1 MKPPSEDER
10 GDSVLIADESESS
23 MDILEVAEES
33 SSESGSSA
41 SRIQFSDEITSG
53 DEIEVATETP
63 AKPGAK
69 PPSKETAPSTDRV
82 VADILG
88 PAPDDSSDEAL
99 ETLDVDEVLE
109 TKEVV
114 GAKPETAG
122 VAPADD
128 DHETVGIAAAE
139 EPAAAPGA
147 EETKAALGE
156 GVETGAAVDGAV
168 AAALQEQAGQEEP
181 EAEAAATI
189 VPARWETAQSW
200 PIGNVLLIAATVA
213 LIIAGSMLF
222 CDAFG
227 VHNGLTAKIAQAM
240 HGR

>member
-1 MKPPSEDER
+1 MKLPSDGER

-53 DEIEVATETP
+53 DEIEVAEEPP
-63 AKPGAK
+63 AKAGPK
-69 PPSKETAPSTDRV
+69 PSPKETAPSTDRI

-99 ETLDVDEVLE
+99 ETLDVDEAVE
-109 TKEVV
+109 TREVAATESAIRSV
-114 GAKPETAG
+114 TAP
-122 VAPADD
+122 PASD

-139 EPAAAPGA
+139 ESKAAPPA

-156 GVETGAAVDGAV
+156 GVG
-168 AAALQEQAGQEEP
+168 P
-181 EAEAAATI
+181 
-189 VPARWETAQSW
+189 PAWTAPSRRPSRNRPAW
-200 PIGNVLLIAATVA
+200 KRPKKRPRRPSPRPPGRPGNP
-213 LIIAGSMLF
+213 G
-222 CDAFG
+222 
-227 VHNGLTAKIAQAM
+227 
-240 HGR
+240 